1 MLVDVLYLCNN
12 WILPTAHNPQT
23 KVEQTYVKVN
33 LTNSKPLIQ
42 ASLVVA
48 IKMIS

>member
-1 MLVDVLYLCNN
+1 MLVDVLYVSNN
-12 WILPTAHNPQT
+12 WTPPAAHNPQT

-48 IKMIS
+48 IKMIR